1 MKMKR
6 LNKFLM
12 VFAGLLVSFVAC
24 KDDDLQVVPEWE
36 TAIHTDAVTTAGT
49 DPNFLYKG
57 SREISL
63 DFLWNSIDSKN
74 TVTKVEFFVQFN
86 EPYVD
91 VEGNGKVARHG
102 GSKGI
107 LYKTLEGS
115 AVPANRVKTV
125 VTFSQAGIYELY
137 KAATF
142 DYDGDGVKTPV
153 FANPATPNRSS
164 EGWFISGDAFQVKWN
179 VYLEDGRVFDSW
191 SPSTC
196 AEFPNAACLFDW
208 GVVCSPTITNPGA
221 NGGVYTIKMTDTYGD
236 GWNGAAIKVTV
247 DGVATNYTL
256 ANGASGTTTFT
267 VPPTAVSIAFAFVSG
282 DWDSEVIYEIKS
294 PKGNVIAK
302 GGPSPKVGA
311 IALNLC
317 FE

>member
-1 MKMKR
+1 MRR
-6 LNKFLM
+6 LNKI
-12 VFAGLLVSFVAC
+12 LLVSASLFVSVIAC
-24 KDDDLQVVPEWE
+24 KDPDLQVVPDFE
-36 TAIHTDAVTTAGT
+36 TAIHTDATVTSGSAS
-49 DPNFLYKG
+49 NFLYKG
-57 SREISL
+57 TRSVSI

-91 VEGNGKVARHG
+91 IEGNGKVAKHG

-107 LYKTLEGS
+107 LFKTLEGG
-115 AVPANRVKTV
+115 AVPANRVKTSISF
-125 VTFSQAGIYELY
+125 TQAEIYELY
-137 KAATF
+137 KNASF
-142 DYDGDGVKTPV
+142 DYDADGTKTPV
-153 FANPATPNRSS
+153 FANPATPNRTA

-221 NGGVYTIKMTDTYGD
+221 NGGVYTIRMTDTYGD

-247 DGVATNYTL
+247 DGVATEYTL
-256 ANGASGTTTFT
+256 DEGSSGVTTFT
-267 VPPTAVSIAFAFVSG
+267 VPPSAVSIAFAFVSG
-282 DWDSEVIYEIKS
+282 DWDSEVIYDIKS

-311 IALNLC
+311 ISLNLC